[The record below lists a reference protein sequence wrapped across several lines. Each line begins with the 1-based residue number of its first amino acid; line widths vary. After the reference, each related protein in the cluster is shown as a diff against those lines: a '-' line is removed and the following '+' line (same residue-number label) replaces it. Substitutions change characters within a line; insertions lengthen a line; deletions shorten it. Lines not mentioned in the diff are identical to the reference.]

1 MSENEERALF
11 LLARGQVKRD
21 REMIRQLVKIR
32 KSRESEGLTQKEVAA
47 RMGSDQGFV
56 SRFESL
62 ETNPNL
68 RTIRAYALAVGAEI
82 NYEVYPANC
91 ASLTQPSTDSAVPGL
106 TTALKCLL
114 PQPCLMLLT
123 TLPLL
128 PRWRCPLHSRLWKH
142 CLIRFLH
149 RDTKR
154 NHTLTNH
161 NHGLSSLFRVYLRV
175 SSVYVRYKNADLD
188 SRIIRLMSTP
198 LATLRT
204 QDEGDIPK
212 EMALIVAS
220 PPEKEA
226 LSA

>member
-1 MSENEERALF
+1 MHELVKLHDLHEWREEARDVSENEERALF

-106 TTALKCLL
+106 TTAPKMS
-114 PQPCLMLLT
+114 PTAAVSDAPD
-123 TLPLL
+123 
-128 PRWRCPLHSRLWKH
+128 
-142 CLIRFLH
+142 
-149 RDTKR
+149 DTPAPAAMAVSP
-154 NHTLTNH
+154 TLTPLET
-161 NHGLSSLFRVYLRV
+161 LSYQVSTSGYQEDPHSYQSQPWPKFTIQSVPAGFQCLREV
-175 SSVYVRYKNADLD
+175 
-188 SRIIRLMSTP
+188 
-198 LATLRT
+198 
-204 QDEGDIPK
+204 
-212 EMALIVAS
+212 
-220 PPEKEA
+220 
-226 LSA
+226 

>member
-106 TTALKCLL
+106 TTAPKMS
-114 PQPCLMLLT
+114 PTAAVSDAPDDTPAPAAMAVS
-123 TLPLL
+123 
-128 PRWRCPLHSRLWKH
+128 LHSRLWKH

-175 SSVYVRYKNADLD
+175 SSVYVRYKNADFGFTD
-188 SRIIRLMSTP
+188 YST
-198 LATLRT
+198 
-204 QDEGDIPK
+204 DEH
-212 EMALIVAS
+212 AS
-220 PPEKEA
+220 CYVTYTRRG
-226 LSA
+226 